1 MADDYGH
8 SRSAGVGKVWKSAI
22 PIITQKGDKCMEYG
36 FVKVTP
42 KQAAEWLKLNKKN
55 RKLRDGVVKKYA
67 ADMRSGR
74 WEEGNADPIVINSD
88 GVLENGQHRLHA
100 VIASG
105 ATVQMFV
112 IRGAESAMGT
122 YDIGAGRSTSDY
134 LRIRGVNADARMI
147 GIVRFVL
154 NRYGF
159 KQPSNAIVESYLK
172 NHYDEIR
179 VAHSVTGAGEAH
191 ALARTAACGAA
202 AYAALRC
209 GVDEDILREFFT
221 VMNSGFMENPIQS
234 AAITMRNI
242 VLGMRQRGLSRAGG
256 EMIRVDANAM
266 CEKAISDFV
275 DKRPRRKPYP
285 TTGDLPYFPKMEGMD
300 AEEAQELLGG

>member
-1 MADDYGH
+1 
-8 SRSAGVGKVWKSAI
+8 
-22 PIITQKGDKCMEYG
+22 MEYG

-67 ADMRSGR
+67 SDMRSGR

-159 KQPSNAIVESYLK
+159 KQPSNGIVESYLK
-172 NHYDEIR
+172 NHYDGIR
-179 VAHSVTGAGEAH
+179 EAHSVTSAGDAH
-191 ALARTAACGAA
+191 AIARTAACGAA
-202 AYAALRC
+202 AYAAIRC
-209 GVDEDILREFFT
+209 GVEENTLREFFT
-221 VMNSGFMENPIQS
+221 VMNSGFMEEQWQT

-242 VLGMRQRGLSRAGG
+242 VMNLRQSGLSRAGG
-256 EMIRVDANAM
+256 EMIRVDVNAM
-266 CEKAISDFV
+266 CEKAIRDYTQRF
-275 DKRPRRKPYP
+275 PRKKPYS
-285 TTGDLPYFPKMEGMD
+285 TAGTLPYFPKIEEMD

>member
-1 MADDYGH
+1 MAQSSLRGLEKMI
-8 SRSAGVGKVWKSAI
+8 SSV
-22 PIITQKGDKCMEYG
+22 PIITQKGDKHMEYG

-67 ADMRSGR
+67 SDMRSGR

-154 NRYGF
+154 TRYGF
-159 KQPSNAIVESYLK
+159 RQPSNATIEAYLQ
-172 NHYDEIR
+172 NHYEDIKA
-179 VAHSVTGAGEAH
+179 AHSVTGAGDAH
-191 ALARTAACGAA
+191 AIARTAACGAA

-209 GVDEDILREFFT
+209 GEDESVLREFFT
-221 VMNSGFMENPIQS
+221 VMNSGFMDAQWQT
-234 AAITMRNI
+234 AAIIMRN
-242 VLGMRQRGLSRAGG
+242 VVMNLRQRGLSRAGG
-256 EMIRVDANAM
+256 EMIRVDVNAM
-266 CEKAISDFV
+266 CEKAISDYTQ
-275 DKRPRRKPYP
+275 RLPRKKPYA
-285 TTGDLPYFPKMEGMD
+285 TIGELPYFPRMESMD